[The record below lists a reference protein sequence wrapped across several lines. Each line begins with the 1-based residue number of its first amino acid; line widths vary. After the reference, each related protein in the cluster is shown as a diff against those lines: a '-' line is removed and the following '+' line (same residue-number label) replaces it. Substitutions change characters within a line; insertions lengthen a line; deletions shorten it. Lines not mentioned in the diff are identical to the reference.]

1 MSIAGSVLYGF
12 ANVVHPRML
21 WLMLWPM
28 LLSLALWGVAAFLLW
43 TRISRPLAGLLQ
55 RWLDVVLGWL
65 PFDLG
70 TLAAFIANSMLVML
84 FFALVYL
91 SALFIIGVFGMQKM
105 VDHVAARS
113 FPQLQ
118 RQRGGSVA
126 GGVWNALVALG
137 GMAVLFIVSL
147 PLWLVPPLGPFVLLG
162 ILSWANQ
169 RLLRY
174 DALAEHADRAEMA
187 RIFGERRGA
196 LSFLGFLMA
205 LLAYVPL
212 VQFLGPVVFG
222 LAFIHY
228 LLGALSQQ
236 RGRDINY

>member
-118 RQRGGSVA
+118 RQGGGSVA

-162 ILSWANQ
+162 ILAWANQ

-196 LSFLGFLMA
+196 LYLLGFLMA
-205 LLAYVPL
+205 LLAYVPF
-212 VQFLGPVVFG
+212 VQFVGPVVFG

>member
-162 ILSWANQ
+162 ILAWANQ

-196 LSFLGFLMA
+196 LYLLGFLMA